1 MSGQQS
7 NLFQRLDAFRP
18 PVNFDQSRVKSTRA
32 ANTEATMDEIRDT
45 SNEIKDT
52 TNQAK
57 TISSETHE
65 IVKKMA
71 GILEEKNAEDL
82 QGALGVIS
90 NLIREKTLTPTN
102 ITEIFTEI
110 FTDFQAKADK
120 DKVKILQ
127 DELTRTCQGYE
138 RQRDE
143 WKDTLQVLKDE
154 NTKLKAMNDQMEAL
168 RRENI
173 RLQSQNDTLK
183 QYSSEMHTTILN
195 NSNATKENSEMAL
208 AELGQ
213 ARTTMNTINK
223 ATKRSNEFL
232 ERQEQPKIART
243 GTEVRTVVN
252 QAPPVNTHFEGVDL
266 ATPRNQNILNG
277 KFNEVQR
284 NLTEVVNT
292 GFAKKC
298 WKRQWRV

>member
-1 MSGQQS
+1 M
-7 NLFQRLDAFRP
+7 
-18 PVNFDQSRVKSTRA
+18 
-32 ANTEATMDEIRDT
+32 
-45 SNEIKDT
+45 
-52 TNQAK
+52 
-57 TISSETHE
+57 
-65 IVKKMA
+65 
-71 GILEEKNAEDL
+71 

-102 ITEIFTEI
+102 ITDIFTEI

-138 RQRDE
+138 RQRGE

-154 NTKLKAMNDQMEAL
+154 NTKLKAVNEEMEAL

-173 RLQSQNDTLK
+173 RLRSQNETLQK
-183 QYSSEMHTTILN
+183 YSSEMHTTILN
-195 NSNATKENSEMAL
+195 NSNATKDNLEMAL
-208 AELGQ
+208 VELDQ
-213 ARTTMNTINK
+213 ARATMNTINK

-252 QAPPVNTHFEGVDL
+252 QAPPVNTQFERVDL
-266 ATPRNQNILNG
+266 ATPRNQNILDG
-277 KFNEVQR
+277 KFGEVQR

-298 WKRQWRV
+298 